1 MGIEIPTSEPMFI
14 NLIALFVATLY
25 FLVVTPQ
32 RYKIAIKNN
41 EDTFISLTVSFCS
54 SIVIYFFIDF
64 ISKLN

>member
-14 NLIALFVATLY
+14 NLIALFVATIY
-25 FLVVTPQ
+25 FLVVTPR

>member
-1 MGIEIPTSEPMFI
+1 MGIEIPTSEPLFI
-14 NLIALFVATLY
+14 NLVALFVATLY